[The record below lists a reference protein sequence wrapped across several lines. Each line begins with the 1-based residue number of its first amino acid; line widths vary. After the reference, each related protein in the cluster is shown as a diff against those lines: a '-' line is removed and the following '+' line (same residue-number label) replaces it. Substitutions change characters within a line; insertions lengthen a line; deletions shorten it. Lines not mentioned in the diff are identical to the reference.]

1 MAPGIASVTLARLY
15 VQQGYLQR
23 ARSMLSQIIARNP
36 EDGAALELMRRL
48 AVRAET
54 TLTIELAEESTALLR
69 WRDAPCSAEELQ
81 LRFGTADA
89 ALHVILLA
97 FGRGPGTPTFVTSR
111 RCTRARAEV
120 LLPCGPDPGSV
131 SACIALETPAGLGR
145 ARPIAVAEPVSW
157 VGAA

>member
-23 ARSMLSQIIARNP
+23 ARSMLSQIIARDP
-36 EDGAALELMRRL
+36 EHGPALELLRRL

-54 TLTIELAEESTALLR
+54 TLTIELAEENTALLR
-69 WRDAPCSAEELQ
+69 WRDVPCSAEELQ
-81 LRFGTADA
+81 LRFGTGDA

-97 FGRGPGTPTFVTSR
+97 FGRGPGAPAFVTSR

-131 SACIALETPAGLGR
+131 SACIALESPRGR

-157 VGAA
+157 AV